1 VRSTQFTFRLRALG
15 ALGGV
20 LLVASACTS
29 AGASTAP
36 SVAAPSAASG
46 GTVTV
51 AVASGTVGS
60 YLTGAD
66 GKTLYEFTPD
76 TANTSTCTDACATK
90 WPPFTVP
97 SGGSMPTAGS
107 GVTGTLTS
115 FARADGSMQVA
126 INGIPLYYY
135 GGDGKAGDTTGQG
148 VGGKWF
154 VASPAGTAPVA
165 SGAPAASPAPTT
177 SGGGAGSGY

>member
-1 VRSTQFTFRLRALG
+1 MRSTHIPFRLRALG

-29 AGASTAP
+29 AGASSAP
-36 SVAAPSAASG
+36 SAGAPSAAG
-46 GTVTV
+46 GGAVTI
-51 AVASGTVGS
+51 AAASGSVGA
-60 YLTGAD
+60 YLTGD
-66 GKTLYEFTPD
+66 GGKTLYEFTQD
-76 TANTSTCTDACATK
+76 TMNTSACTDTCATK
-90 WPPFTVP
+90 WPPLTVP

-135 GGDGKAGDTTGQG
+135 SGDGAAGETTGQG
-148 VGGKWF
+148 FAGKWF

-165 SGAPAASPAPTT
+165 SGAPASAAPTT